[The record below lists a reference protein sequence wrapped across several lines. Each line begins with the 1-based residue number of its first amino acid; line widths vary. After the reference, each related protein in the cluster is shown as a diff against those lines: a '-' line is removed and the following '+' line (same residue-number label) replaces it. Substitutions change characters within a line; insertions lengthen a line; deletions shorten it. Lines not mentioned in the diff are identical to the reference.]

1 MKYKPVILFISMLGL
16 LVSCA
21 STKDNLNVTES
32 YSLIS
37 SSFKLSKASQQ
48 KFFDKGMES
57 LNAIKNDANATVNIN
72 ELNILLDSAK
82 AANQKSVTMIN
93 LAGDIN
99 SVKYKEKAL
108 KYINILNRLYNREFR
123 KYINVIAVQSD
134 DRYEKASR
142 LLLSRQME
150 LNNLDKRF
158 SDAADEVRAKYRLKL
173 DSAQVTE

>member
-1 MKYKPVILFISMLGL
+1 MNKPVIVLISMLVM

-21 STKDNLNVTES
+21 STKDKLNVTES

-48 KFFDKGMES
+48 KFFDKGIES
-57 LNAIKNDANATVNIN
+57 LNAIKNDASAMVNVS

-82 AANQKSVTMIN
+82 AANQKSLTMIN
-93 LAGDIN
+93 LAGDVN
-99 SVKYKEKAL
+99 SVKYKEQAL

-123 KYINVIAVQSD
+123 KYIAVVAVQSD

-142 LLLSRQME
+142 LLLSRQTE
-150 LNNLDKRF
+150 LNNLDQRF
-158 SDAADEVRAKYRLKL
+158 SAADDEVRVKYRLKL